1 MTVLITYASKHGA
14 TQGIAEHIAQK
25 LRAIGRVVEL
35 QPISADVSPDRYA
48 AVVIGSAVYYGSWLK
63 EATDYVRR
71 HQPSLADRPVWL
83 FSDGPLGAEVKDGES
98 QPKEL
103 AKFQEA
109 IHPRDHQLFFGA
121 LDHSKLSFPERMVIK
136 AVRAPE
142 GDFRDWAGIDA
153 WTSSI
158 AHQLPLT
165 KTAPIP

>member
-1 MTVLITYASKHGA
+1 MAVLVTYASKHGA
-14 TQGIAEHIAQK
+14 TQGIAERIAQQ
-25 LRAIGRVVEL
+25 LQAIGRVVEL
-35 QPISADVSPDRYA
+35 QPISADVSPVRYE

-103 AKFQEA
+103 AEFQKA

-121 LDHSKLSFPERMVIK
+121 LDHSKLSFPERMIIK
-136 AVRAPE
+136 AVRASE

-153 WTSSI
+153 WAAGI